1 MRLAVF
7 ASLLVVG
14 TIGCQRTDE
23 KKITNANV
31 DLPAPRSGSGSAG
44 SNSGSAAVAP
54 MPTTVDQIEAPLDIK
69 NPPIDAIKTTSGLIY
84 KKLPSQPTGEA
95 PKRNDTVMIIYTGWR
110 QSNGETFF
118 SNRGRQPMPLPL
130 ANTAAGFTE
139 AMQLLKQGEKAI
151 LWLPPSIGYKGG
163 PPPGQPPETLV
174 YEVEIVSIQSAPP
187 VPVDLA
193 GPVGKSEKLKT
204 GIDAVIVKPGTG
216 NEKAKPW
223 DTVTFN
229 YSAWDKDGRMFD
241 STEMRKRPAIV
252 PPYRQSPAMES
263 MLTSM
268 LPGSRMRFWVPSEMM
283 QAGKPIAGM
292 PEGLLV
298 YELELLTIQKGKAPP
313 PTPPDVAAPPAGA
326 QKTAKGVS
334 YRFLKKGKGGPH
346 PTEKDTVKVNYSGWT
361 TAGRLIDSSLIK
373 GEPVEFSLQ
382 GVMSGWTDGIPVMSV
397 GDKVRFWI
405 PEQLAYAASPNK
417 PQGML
422 VFDVE
427 LLAIKT
433 AIVENPDAE
442 HDDHGDAPPAPP
454 APPDVA
460 APPADAKKSP
470 LGVSYKI
477 LKSVPGAPHPNTD
490 SKIRIHYMGWQ
501 TDGTFFDGSRPKGV
515 PYTTSLR
522 HVIKGWQDA
531 IPLLGT
537 GEQARLWIPESLAY
551 PNGGGPSGM
560 LVFDV
565 ELIEIL

>member
-1 MRLAVF
+1 MRTVVF
-7 ASLLVVG
+7 ASLLVVSV
-14 TIGCQRTDE
+14 GCQRSPE
-23 KKITNANV
+23 SNKKITNATV
-31 DLPAPRSGSGSAG
+31 AAEIPKAGSA
-44 SNSGSAAVAP
+44 SVAQTP
-54 MPTTVDQIEAPLDIK
+54 MPTTVDQIDAPLDIK
-69 NPPIDAIKTTSGLIY
+69 NPPIDSIKTSSGLIY
-84 KKLPSQPTGEA
+84 KKLPSEATGEA
-95 PKRNDTVMIIYTGWR
+95 PKRNDTVMILYTGWR
-110 QSNGETFF
+110 QTSGETFF

-139 AMQLLKQGEKAI
+139 AMQLLKKGEKAM

-163 PPPGQPPETLV
+163 PPPGTPPETLV
-174 YEVEIVSIQSAPP
+174 YEVEIVDIQAAPP
-187 VPVDLA
+187 VPPDLA
-193 GPVGKSEKLKT
+193 GPTGPSRKLAH
-204 GIDAVIVKPGTG
+204 GIVSTIVKPGTG
-216 NEKAKPW
+216 KETPKPW

-241 STEMRKRPAIV
+241 STEMRKRPATV

-268 LPGSRMRFWVPSEMM
+268 LPGSRVRFWVPSEKM
-283 QAGKPIAGM
+283 QAGKPVAGM
-292 PEGLLV
+292 PEGMLV
-298 YELELLTIQKGKAPP
+298 YELELLTIAKGKQPP
-313 PTPPDVAAPPAGA
+313 PAPPDVAGPPANA

-334 YRFLKKGKGGPH
+334 YRFLSKGKGGPK

-373 GEPVEFSLQ
+373 GEPTEFSLQ

-405 PEQLAYAASPNK
+405 PEQLAYAASPGK

-427 LLAIKT
+427 LLEIKQPV
-433 AIVENPDAE
+433 VENPDG
-442 HDDHGDAPPAPP
+442 DPHGGPPAQP

-470 LGVSYKI
+470 LGVFYKI
-477 LKSVPGAPHPNTD
+477 LKTVPNAPHPNAD
-490 SKIRIHYMGWQ
+490 STVKVHYMGWQ
-501 TDGTFFDGSRPKGV
+501 TDGTFFDGSRPKNQ

-522 HVIKGWQDA
+522 RVIKGWTDG
-531 IPLLGT
+531 IPMLGV
-537 GEQARLWIPESLAY
+537 GEQARLWIPAELAY